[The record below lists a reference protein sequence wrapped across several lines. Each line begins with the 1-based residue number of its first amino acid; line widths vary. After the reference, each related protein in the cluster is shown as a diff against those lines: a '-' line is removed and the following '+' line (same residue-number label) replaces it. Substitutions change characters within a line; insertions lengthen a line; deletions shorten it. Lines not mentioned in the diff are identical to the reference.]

1 MSHSPHVAAIHDQ
14 EIAMTRSPHR
24 RTLARWALGAIL
36 AAGVAASAAAAWPDR
51 PVKLVVP
58 FPPGQATDVF
68 ARALAEQLTKRLGQ
82 PVVVENR
89 AGAGSNIGTESVVRA
104 APDGYTMLVAGSA
117 MAVNQT
123 LYAKVNFDPTKDLV
137 GISLI
142 AKVPLV
148 FLATP
153 ESGITSVKDLAAQAK
168 ARPGKL
174 VYASAGIGGTQH
186 LAAEMFKSMAGV
198 DVTHVPYKGSG
209 PAQADFLGN
218 QVPLMVDSVT
228 SALPHIQSK
237 KAVPLAVTSATRSKL
252 LPDVPTVAESGVAGT
267 NGFEAVGWLGL
278 MAPRGTPPAVIERLQ
293 KDVNDILRTEAM
305 VRMFS
310 ERGSE
315 AAPTTGP
322 EFDAF
327 VASEVRKWGQIVK
340 ATGAKAE

>member
-1 MSHSPHVAAIHDQ
+1 MLQLKVLGGLSV
-14 EIAMTRSPHR
+14 HR
-24 RTLARWALGAIL
+24 DGRALSGALAQPRRLAIL
-36 AAGVAASAAAAWPDR
+36 ALLARGGKAGVPRDRLISTLWPDIEEER
-51 PVKLVVP
+51 
-58 FPPGQATDVF
+58 
-68 ARALAEQLTKRLGQ
+68 ARHTL
-82 PVVVENR
+82 
-89 AGAGSNIGTESVVRA
+89 
-104 APDGYTMLVAGSA
+104 
-117 MAVNQT
+117 NQT

-153 ESGITSVKDLAAQAK
+153 ESGITSMKDLAAQAK